1 MPPPRLLAVL
11 VLLAASAIASLAS
24 ASASTATATAATATA
39 SAASANQPPA
49 VCRGA
54 FPDYPNAS
62 LWESSMQPSIRIQMG
77 PCLGC
82 ACVVGGSHSRYAT
95 ALCAPPP
102 SPPTPTPSPAGNSSY
117 DGCLGAVGECQD
129 EVRFSAD
136 CQNVTITRAK
146 NASRSLDNKAGDDPI
161 AVLGTVWYRVA

>member
-1 MPPPRLLAVL
+1 MPPPRLLAAL
-11 VLLAASAIASLAS
+11 VLLVASTIASTA
-24 ASASTATATAATATA
+24 ASTAT
-39 SAASANQPPA
+39 ANQPPA

-102 SPPTPTPSPAGNSSY
+102 SPPTPSPAGNSSY
-117 DGCLGAVGECQD
+117 DGCLGAVGECHD

-146 NASRSLDNKAGDDPI
+146 NASRAFGDHAGDTTNEDPI